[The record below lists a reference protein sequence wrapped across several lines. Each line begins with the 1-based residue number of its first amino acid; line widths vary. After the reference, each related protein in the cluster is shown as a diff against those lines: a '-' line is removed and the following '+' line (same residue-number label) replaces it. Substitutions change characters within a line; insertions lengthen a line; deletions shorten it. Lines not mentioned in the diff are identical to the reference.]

1 MRSSAGLPV
10 HELQI
15 SAPRRTLVNA
25 SQPSRSCSVL
35 CALRRERYTHPHPV
49 IIQLNELYSARIAPM
64 EPPAKRMRILQ
75 SIGVDEVDESN
86 PEYIKGKQQNSEWL
100 KNKWDSIYAKYGAM
114 SDMMSDEVDM
124 RGNGSIVVDRGH
136 MRKLDKEYRNRLGRR
151 RRTIMPA
158 DDDTHLVDDMFANDK
173 EMGLEEGEEE
183 DYDERDELAPSQ
195 SPEPAPV
202 KSNSLP
208 DESATHQH
216 ISPIARSIG
225 QADIPVPNTPTN
237 ATLEATLAASTNPA
251 ADLIQLVQ
259 FPQTPA
265 GQQARKAFEAQTAQ
279 AVQQAVASI
288 FSSLL
293 SNVPTLQS
301 PQMNFLQTPET
312 PITPVLST
320 PEVAPATVPN
330 LYRPSLPVVSA
341 PPVATRSSPVP
352 VPQNERKKRR
362 SFAVG
367 VHIKP
372 RRHDSAREE
381 IPLVLENDM
390 SQATEEVASELSTS
404 DDMSNND
411 QPTVDSPQE
420 RPHEFRKRSS
430 KKHVFTAEEDQYI
443 IEARVLHHRP
453 WAEIIN
459 SRPHWRHWNMNTFWA
474 HWRNVLREKAARME
488 LGGAGLVSIGT
499 RDDTEVTPKESTSLN
514 KQQEAQPHSSPAA
527 ARHLPTPSSL
537 GHDEDKHRDEEP
549 ISKDSKDII
558 LSGGHYDEDE
568 RDLLSLYGDT
578 GPMCDVQANP
588 LGGNT
593 DEDLGDARE
602 IPETPLNLTQES
614 SIQAVLQGTVTREA
628 TVEVTIA
635 SSSRQTKPSSTKI
648 TRSAATKANGNKTNV
663 QTPATN
669 RPITGPT
676 SSLSKKS
683 THKCHPSIIYRA
695 DSDFDSDLDLIPSEP
710 PSSALHS
717 CPLCK
722 QTFSAPA
729 LLQSH
734 VAQPH
739 PKEIHIRAS
748 SPLPTL
754 NQADELHTQVPTT
767 PLVTIKREPLDGHDD
782 HDDPLS
788 DLLNTPTFKTPTSAP
803 QRTVAGMH
811 SSGAK
816 STGKMSRSAYN
827 QVKRSWARRG
837 TPVAR
842 KRQSL
847 GKVEVSRKRFWDDV
861 GDGSEDELAM

>member
-1 MRSSAGLPV
+1 
-10 HELQI
+10 
-15 SAPRRTLVNA
+15 
-25 SQPSRSCSVL
+25 
-35 CALRRERYTHPHPV
+35 
-49 IIQLNELYSARIAPM
+49 M

-151 RRTIMPA
+151 RRTMMPA
-158 DDDTHLVDDMFANDK
+158 DDDTQLVDDMFANDK
-173 EMGLEEGEEE
+173 EMGLEGGEEE
-183 DYDERDELAPSQ
+183 DYDDRDELAPSQ
-195 SPEPAPV
+195 SPEPAPL

-208 DESATHQH
+208 DESAPHQH
-216 ISPIARSIG
+216 VSPISRSIG

-237 ATLEATLAASTNPA
+237 ATLQATLAASTNPA

-301 PQMNFLQTPET
+301 PQMNLLQAPET
-312 PITPVLST
+312 PVTPVLST
-320 PEVAPATVPN
+320 PEAAPATVPS
-330 LYRPSLPVVSA
+330 LYHPSLPVVSTL
-341 PPVATRSSPVP
+341 PGATRSSAVP

-381 IPLVLENDM
+381 IPLVLENDVT
-390 SQATEEVASELSTS
+390 QATEELSSEISIS
-404 DDMSNND
+404 GDMSNND
-411 QPTVDSPQE
+411 QPTVESPQVC
-420 RPHEFRKRSS
+420 PHETRKSS
-430 KKHVFTAEEDQYI
+430 NKKHVFTAEEDQYI
-443 IEARVLHHRP
+443 IESRILHNRP

-459 SRPHWRHWNMNTFWA
+459 SRPHWRNWNKNTFWA
-474 HWRNVLREKAARME
+474 HWRNVLKEKATRTE
-488 LGGAGLVSIGT
+488 LGGAGSTSIGT
-499 RDDTEVTPKESTSLN
+499 RNDTEVITKESTSLN
-514 KQQEAQPHSSPAA
+514 KQQAQPHSSPTA

-537 GHDEDKHRDEEP
+537 SHDEDKHQDEDHVSK
-549 ISKDSKDII
+549 ISKDNIP
-558 LSGGHYDEDE
+558 SGDHYDEDE
-568 RDLLSLYGDT
+568 RDLLSLYGDAD
-578 GPMCDVQANP
+578 PMCGLQADR
-588 LGGNT
+588 LGGTT
-593 DEDLGDARE
+593 DDDRDDARE

-614 SIQAVLQGTVTREA
+614 SIQAILQGTVTRET

-635 SSSRQTKPSSTKI
+635 SSSHQTKPSSKTIKKV
-648 TRSAATKANGNKTNV
+648 AATKANGNKTNV
-663 QTPATN
+663 QTTN
-669 RPITGPT
+669 RATIGPIFSRARKPNH
-676 SSLSKKS
+676 KS
-683 THKCHPSIIYRA
+683 NPSITYRA

-710 PSSALHS
+710 PSSAIHP

-722 QTFSAPA
+722 QTFSSTA
-729 LLQSH
+729 LLQTH
-734 VAQPH
+734 MAQPH
-739 PKEIHIRAS
+739 PKEIRVRAS

-754 NQADELHTQVPTT
+754 RQDDEFHTQVPTT
-767 PLVTIKREPLDGHDD
+767 PLVIIKREPHDGHDD
-782 HDDPLS
+782 HDDPLT
-788 DLLNTPTFKTPTSAP
+788 DLLLSTPTFKTPTSAP
-803 QRTVAGMH
+803 QRTVAGVH

-816 STGKMSRSAYN
+816 STGKLSRSAYN
-827 QVKRSWARRG
+827 QVKRSWARKG
-837 TPVAR
+837 TPAAR

-847 GKVEVSRKRFWDDV
+847 GKVEVSRKRIWDDV
-861 GDGSEDELAM
+861 GDGSEDDLAM